1 MISGKRVL
9 VTGCSGL
16 LGTALCE
23 KLLSHNAQ
31 IYGLDREHHPK
42 SRIHEIKSRLN
53 LITADVRDFE
63 RLNALIE
70 KERIEFVFHL
80 AAQAIVGEAAKQ
92 PVETFKDNIEGT
104 WNVLESA
111 RLAGAR
117 QNMLA
122 VIVAS
127 SDKAYGDQDQLP
139 YVETAPMQGRFPYD
153 VSKSCAD
160 LIAQSYFHSY
170 KVPVCVVRCGNLYG
184 AGDLQFSRIVP
195 GTILSLLNNERP
207 VIRSDGTNIR
217 DYVYVEDAADAYIAI
232 AGAMM
237 KDAQIC
243 GEAFNIGD
251 NTPLSVLD
259 VVKEIQKV
267 MRREDLEPII
277 ANVASLEIKKQFLDS
292 NKVRRL
298 VGWQPSHTFAQALAK
313 TVAWYSTV
321 YFQQKDTS
329 SV

>member
-1 MISGKRVL
+1 
-9 VTGCSGL
+9 
-16 LGTALCE
+16 
-23 KLLSHNAQ
+23 
-31 IYGLDREHHPK
+31 
-42 SRIHEIKSRLN
+42 
-53 LITADVRDFE
+53 
-63 RLNALIE
+63 
-70 KERIEFVFHL
+70 
-80 AAQAIVGEAAKQ
+80 
-92 PVETFKDNIEGT
+92 
-104 WNVLESA
+104 
-111 RLAGAR
+111 
-117 QNMLA
+117 
-122 VIVAS
+122 
-127 SDKAYGDQDQLP
+127 
-139 YVETAPMQGRFPYD
+139 
-153 VSKSCAD
+153 
-160 LIAQSYFHSY
+160 
-170 KVPVCVVRCGNLYG
+170 
-184 AGDLQFSRIVP
+184 
-195 GTILSLLNNERP
+195 LSLLNNERP